1 MGKII
6 FDMPNSDFK
15 KAFEKKLAEEFSD
28 NNFLD
33 SSLNSEMP
41 IQWGYKA
48 LSELQAR
55 TKDHPYWKSRI
66 GKHSISISEASS
78 DAPKK
83 KEAK

>member
-15 KAFEKKLAEEFSD
+15 KAFEKKLAEELSD
-28 NNFLD
+28 SNFLD

-55 TKDHPYWKSRI
+55 TKDHPYWESRI
-66 GKHSISISEASS
+66 GKYAIRISEASS

-83 KEAK
+83 EEV